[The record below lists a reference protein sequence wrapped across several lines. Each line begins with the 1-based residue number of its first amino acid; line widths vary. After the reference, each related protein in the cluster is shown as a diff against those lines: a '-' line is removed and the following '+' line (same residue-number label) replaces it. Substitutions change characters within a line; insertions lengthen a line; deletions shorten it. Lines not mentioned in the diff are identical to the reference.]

1 MAPESIAA
9 LVSPGELYLVDVY
22 ALGVVAHEMLTG
34 RPPFED
40 AVPMR
45 LFLKHMRQ
53 PPPRL
58 ASRRADVPPELDEL
72 VLEML
77 AKDPKARPQSMEE
90 VAWRLRQI
98 ATGGT
103 EATTVAPA
111 PSALVVDDNEA
122 TAAILA
128 SLIASI
134 SPCSPLRIAHDGAE
148 ALHALDAAPLPD
160 LLVVDL
166 HLPRV
171 GGADVCARVGTMHPA
186 EPCITVCTSAHA
198 TAAEIAGLRA
208 LPFVR
213 FVEKGE
219 SFIRRL
225 PAFVRAAEER
235 AARRER
241 RLRHAGVRG
250 AGAEGGTLDRTLP
263 SAR

>member
-1 MAPESIAA
+1 
-9 LVSPGELYLVDVY
+9 
-22 ALGVVAHEMLTG
+22 
-34 RPPFED
+34 
-40 AVPMR
+40 MR
-45 LFLKHMRQ
+45 VFLKHMRQ

-58 ASRRADVPPELDEL
+58 ATRRAEVPPELDAL

-98 ATGGT
+98 ATDRT
-103 EATTVAPA
+103 DPAVAAAAAA

-122 TAAILA
+122 TATILA
-128 SLIASI
+128 SLITSI
-134 SPCSPLRIAHDGAE
+134 SPRTPLRIAHDGAE
-148 ALHALDAAPLPD
+148 ALHALEAAPLPD

-171 GGADVCARVGTMHPA
+171 GGADVCARVGAMHPA
-186 EPCITVCTSAHA
+186 EPCVTVCTSAHA
-198 TAAEIAGLRA
+198 TKTEIAGLRE

-225 PAFVRAAEER
+225 PAFVRAAQER
-235 AARRER
+235 AARREQ
-241 RLRHAGVRG
+241 RLRRAGSRG
-250 AGAEGGTLDRTLP
+250 AGALGSTLEPTLP